1 MNDWN
6 IQARS
11 RVCHLCGEPF
21 KDKQTY
27 HTVLLTGE
35 PRPVRYDF
43 CSSCWQR
50 ETASG
55 LLQNPQVISYWKGTY
70 IIPPK
75 PTEAIERNTAE
86 LLLKKLATTDD
97 PNSHAV
103 VYILA
108 LMLERKKI
116 IKLKKRAY
124 INGKTTLIYEH
135 KETGESYTIT
145 EPTLTPDQIHI
156 VHASVTK
163 LLEQE
168 IGSQTA

>member
-1 MNDWN
+1 L
-6 IQARS
+6 R
-11 RVCHLCGEPF
+11 
-21 KDKQTY
+21 
-27 HTVLLTGE
+27 
-35 PRPVRYDF
+35 
-43 CSSCWQR
+43 
-50 ETASG
+50 
-55 LLQNPQVISYWKGTY
+55 
-70 IIPPK
+70 
-75 PTEAIERNTAE
+75 
-86 LLLKKLATTDD
+86 
-97 PNSHAV
+97 
-103 VYILA
+103 
-108 LMLERKKI
+108 RKKI